1 MVSAV
6 IETLGKLNKHLDS
19 TSGGGIDPSVTS
31 PVISALVQA
40 ASEPPVLASP
50 RQSQH
55 PQVQPTLQPQPQQG
69 PTHTQLEQM
78 KEELRQE
85 MQAQFRSEL
94 ERERVAMEEKLDS
107 VQRTQD
113 LILEMLRQEP
123 A

>member
-1 MVSAV
+1 
-6 IETLGKLNKHLDS
+6 
-19 TSGGGIDPSVTS
+19 
-31 PVISALVQA
+31 
-40 ASEPPVLASP
+40 
-50 RQSQH
+50 
-55 PQVQPTLQPQPQQG
+55 
-69 PTHTQLEQM
+69 
-78 KEELRQE
+78 